1 MAPFQV
7 WLVSLLGQESPI
19 ATFMRTAWG
28 WPMMESL
35 HFMSLSLLVG
45 PIAVFDLRL
54 LGVGSRM
61 PMAAA
66 RRLVNWGLAGFA
78 LSILTGL
85 TFLLTEPDQY
95 IYNPAFHLK
104 VLFIAI
110 AGANAGLF
118 AILPFG
124 RQLARHRG
132 FAATAGKLPNRAVPV
147 SARVIAAI
155 SLTLWVS
162 VIVAGRLITFYRP
175 GDCRPGET
183 PLILTCIP

>member
-28 WPMMESL
+28 WPIMESL
-35 HFMSLSLLVG
+35 HFMALSLLVG

-54 LGVGSRM
+54 LGVGSRI

-85 TFLLTEPDQY
+85 MFLLTEPDQY

-124 RQLARHRG
+124 RHLP
-132 FAATAGKLPNRAVPV
+132 PNRAVPV
-147 SARVIAAI
+147 SARVIAAV
-155 SLTLWVS
+155 SLTLWVA

>member
-19 ATFMRTAWG
+19 ATFMRTTWG

-35 HFMSLSLLVG
+35 HFMALSLLVG

-54 LGVGSRM
+54 LGVGSRI
-61 PMAAA
+61 PMVAA

-124 RQLARHRG
+124 RQLPADR
-132 FAATAGKLPNRAVPV
+132 PVPM
-147 SARVIAAI
+147 SARVIATV
-155 SLTLWVS
+155 SLTLWVAI
-162 VIVAGRLITFYRP
+162 IVAGRLITFYRP
-175 GDCRPGET
+175 GDCRPGDAH
-183 PLILTCIP
+183 LILTCIPQ

>member
-7 WLVSLLGQESPI
+7 WLVSVLGQESPI

-35 HFMSLSLLVG
+35 HFMALALLVG
-45 PIAVFDLRL
+45 PIAIFDLRL
-54 LGVGSRM
+54 LGIGSRI

-66 RRLVNWGLAGFA
+66 RRLVPWGLAGFA

-104 VLFIAI
+104 VLFMGI
-110 AGANAGLF
+110 AGANAALF

-124 RQLARHRG
+124 RQLP
-132 FAATAGKLPNRAVPV
+132 PNRPVPA
-147 SARVIAAI
+147 SARVIAI
-155 SLTLWVS
+155 VSLTLWVA

-175 GDCRPGET
+175 GDCRPGE
-183 PLILTCIP
+183 PHLVLTCIP